1 MLVYQRVH
9 LAKQGIRPLKLRKE
23 TIPLPF
29 TCLLCDVRHIVL
41 YMCILYIYIYP
52 SKSPFYPGKM
62 IGFPYPIPGWSC
74 QAEKKWAFVSL
85 GTVDPSW
92 QLKIHREKPSSRP
105 SEPSLGDYLFH
116 IPMKISPLNIPYIYI
131 YHIYPIYNIIYIV
144 IPLNLNI
151 PTSKTPLIHIPHL
164 HRSLG
169 WSLNQDSKKPQILY
183 HISISLWLWL
193 TVRHG
198 K

>member
-1 MLVYQRVH
+1 MWCPSYCFVYVY
-9 LAKQGIRPLKLRKE
+9 I
-23 TIPLPF
+23 I
-29 TCLLCDVRHIVL
+29 
-41 YMCILYIYIYP
+41 YIYIP
-52 SKSPFYPGKM
+52 VNPHS
-62 IGFPYPIPGWSC
+62 ILV
-74 QAEKKWAFVSL
+74 KWLVFH
-85 GTVDPSW
+85 T
-92 QLKIHREKPSSRP
+92 
-105 SEPSLGDYLFH
+105 PSLVGVVKPKKNELLCHWGPSTHLDSWKSIERNHQADPQNQVLGITCSIFPWRFPH
-116 IPMKISPLNIPYIYI
+116 WISHIYI

-183 HISISLWLWL
+183 HISICLWLWL